1 MRGRI
6 RGASYA
12 LDNPNTPGPCVYP
25 PLKRQLKLYLTLIQ
39 HCGITELNIPN
50 ILSILE
56 LNMKSLAHCFSAG
69 CSRSSL
75 ASPEFK
81 NRFLAPVRALGGHV
95 SPGEVV

>member
-56 LNMKSLAHCFSAG
+56 LNMKSLAHCFSAVV
-69 CSRSSL
+69 
-75 ASPEFK
+75 
-81 NRFLAPVRALGGHV
+81 LAPP
-95 SPGEVV
+95 SPRRNSRTGS